1 MNRSRRPKPNSQHRL
16 PAPARQ
22 GQLAT
27 GGAAGSVVGPGPLEA
42 PGGGGRRGHWGR
54 RTMNKNEATGE
65 SKGGRWYR
73 GRPAGAQ
80 DEREDG
86 GKAAGTSWERSCV
99 SLFQPGCRPAAKS
112 RVWNFLRGLR
122 RLGSVNVLSVPL
134 FLVFRHLVLGLNCQT
149 WCGLELWTPKSTVWV
164 SEERFRTSDN
174 ALFFFRKQKYLSGC
188 SWVRFASVRSV
199 S

>member
-112 RVWNFLRGLR
+112 RVWNFLRCLR

-134 FLVFRHLVLGLNCQT
+134 FLVFRHLVLGLNKRGVVWNFGRQKVQFEFLKR
-149 WCGLELWTPKSTVWV
+149 GSELQIMH
-164 SEERFRTSDN
+164 
-174 ALFFFRKQKYLSGC
+174 FFFRKQKYLSGC